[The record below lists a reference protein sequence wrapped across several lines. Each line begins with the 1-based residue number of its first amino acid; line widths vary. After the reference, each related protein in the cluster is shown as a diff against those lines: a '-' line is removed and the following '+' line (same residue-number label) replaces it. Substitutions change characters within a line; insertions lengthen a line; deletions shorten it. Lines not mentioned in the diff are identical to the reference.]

1 MTLNDKSIVE
11 LKSLK
16 SNLEFNIRNKVYA
29 EKQIDKLNSE
39 FDLGNNNLNKELLKV
54 RLDTMVRMDMICIND
69 FEEILALVK
78 YNRNLEQQQL
88 QNELIDLNRLIRE
101 VENEY

>member
-1 MTLNDKSIVE
+1 MTINDKSIVE

-16 SNLEFNIRNKVYA
+16 SNLEFNIRSKINA
-29 EKQIDKLNSE
+29 EKQIDKLDDT
-39 FDLGNNNLNKELLKV
+39 FDVGILNKELLKV
-54 RLDTMVRMDMICIND
+54 RLDTMVRMDLITIND
-69 FEEILALVK
+69 FDEILALVK
-78 YNRNLEQQQL
+78 YNRNLEQLQL